1 MSKAAVTVLSLGGT
15 IAMTGDRA
23 GGVQPT
29 LAGAQLLEGDPSLA
43 DIADVQARA
52 FRTVPGAHLRFDDLA
67 ALAEEV
73 AAEVAGGSG
82 VVVTTG
88 TDTLEEVA
96 FALDLLVTPTRP
108 VVVTGAMRNPSQVG
122 ADGPANIHNAVV
134 VAASGTDL
142 GGVVVTLGDEV
153 HAARFAAKRHATRP
167 AAFVSPGAG
176 PVGLVLEDRL
186 AVHSRPR
193 PLGVTA
199 PLVRTDRIVR
209 VPIVTVAVDD
219 DGLLLDA
226 AGAADGLVVACL
238 GAGHVPPWLLG
249 RLGELAA
256 ALPVVAVSRTG
267 DGTLLR
273 ATYGFPG
280 SERDVWAAGLLPVG
294 ALDAV
299 KARVLLAL
307 LLRAGLTR
315 TEIAAALA
323 PLA

>member
-1 MSKAAVTVLSLGGT
+1 MSKAKVTVLSLGGT

-23 GGVQPT
+23 SGVQPT

-43 DIADVQARA
+43 ELADIQARG
-52 FRTVPGAHLRFDDLA
+52 FRTVPGAHLRLDDLA

-73 AAEVAGGSG
+73 AAEVAEGSG

-108 VVVTGAMRNPSQVG
+108 VVVTGAMRNPAQVG

-134 VAASGTDL
+134 VAASGEDL
-142 GGVVVTLGDEV
+142 GGVVVSLGDEV

-176 PVGLVLEDRL
+176 PIGLVLEDRL
-186 AVHSRPR
+186 VVHTRPR
-193 PLGVTA
+193 PLGVA
-199 PLVRTDRIVR
+199 VPMARTDRAVR

-226 AGAADGLVVACL
+226 AAAADGLVVACL
-238 GAGHVPPWLLG
+238 GAGHVPPWLLD
-249 RLGELAA
+249 RLGKLAA
-256 ALPVVAVSRTG
+256 TMPVVAVSRTG
-267 DGTLLR
+267 EGALLR
-273 ATYGFPG
+273 STYGFPG
-280 SERDVWAAGLLPVG
+280 SERDLWAAGVLPVG
-294 ALDAV
+294 TLDAV
-299 KARVLLAL
+299 KARLLVAF

-315 TEIAAALA
+315 PEVATALA